1 MNHRY
6 CALFLI
12 LSGIA
17 LPAVVLPTAVT
28 TEAWGLN
35 THLFIASEAMGAIT
49 NQSWYDAFALYA
61 AEVLAGSTTP
71 DQEWQDWDNHL
82 YYPETGEYN
91 APWAAEHWFNMTRD
105 NFSAGNWEDGFFA
118 VGVMTH
124 YFADPCIPVHTDEY
138 WDGHVGYERDINEN
152 LGTLD
157 LEVPTEVL
165 IENVSQFV
173 IDCATYS
180 HQYYDT
186 VRAAYDNNDSR
197 SLDDPTIK
205 ALTEDCLSMAINGCL
220 SLFYT
225 LQQYAEPP
233 DTSLTFQY
241 KALID
246 YAHSNDYIDYSGES
260 QLTSLELTLER
271 EGFETF
277 RQEQPFSTEAL
288 SDIDL
293 LVITCA
299 LDAYTQAELTAI
311 ADWADSGERSLL
323 VTSRGDFSTYTDIA
337 QVNAILAELGSMM
350 RSNDDNVY
358 MEGTYQPWYND
369 LTSVPEAEDTLNL
382 TGDVTSLTL
391 FSPTSLYFLNENPVL
406 PLAFADASAYQTDQ
420 TGPEP
425 EVLYDIVQ
433 DGIYGD
439 QIPLIAAEEIGA
451 LRVLLSGTTFFSN
464 FDYGRS
470 SFDNVQLLKNFLEWA
485 VEDRPL
491 REIEDIDQIGPRIS
505 NPEVSYSSEDEAFL
519 MRINITDASAIES
532 VIVKFQAAEGTDQ
545 FNMTHVEGNLY
556 EAIVPEEATASPY
569 LRVIA
574 SDAAGNTGTRIFH
587 DIDMTT
593 STTTPIIGL
602 PIELI
607 LVAGIAAVVLVA
619 AVVVAK
625 KR

>member
-12 LSGIA
+12 LSVIA

-35 THLFIASEAMGAIT
+35 THLFIASESMGAIT

-61 AEVLAGSTTP
+61 PELLAGSTTP

-118 VGVMTH
+118 AGVMTH

-157 LEVPTEVL
+157 LESPTEVL
-165 IENVSQFV
+165 IHNVSQLV

-186 VRAAYDNNDSR
+186 VRSAYDNNDSR

-277 RQEQPFSTEAL
+277 RQEQPFSTEDL
-288 SDIDL
+288 SDVDL

-299 LDAYTQAELTAI
+299 LDAYTQTELTAI
-311 ADWADSGERSLL
+311 GDWVDSGDRSLL
-323 VTSRGDFSTYTDIA
+323 ITSRGDFSTYTDIA

-369 LTSVPEAEDTLNL
+369 LTSVPDPEDTLNL
-382 TGDVTSLTL
+382 TGGVTTLTL

-406 PLAFADASAYQTDQ
+406 PLTFADASGYQTDQ
-420 TGPEP
+420 TGPGP

-439 QIPLIAAEEIGA
+439 QIPLIAAEEIGD

-464 FDYGRS
+464 FDYGKS

-485 VEDRPL
+485 VEDRSL
-491 REIEDIDQIGPRIS
+491 REIDDIDEIGPRIS
-505 NPEVSYSSEDEAFL
+505 NPDVSYSSEDEAFL
-519 MRINITDASAIES
+519 MRINVTDVSAIES
-532 VIVKFQAAEGTDQ
+532 VIVEFQATEGTDQ
-545 FNMTHVEGNLY
+545 FTMTHVEGNLY
-556 EAIVPEEATASPY
+556 EGMVPEEATVSSY

-574 SDAAGNTGTRIFH
+574 SDATGNTATRIFH
-587 DIDMTT
+587 DIDMTAT
-593 STTTPIIGL
+593 TTTPIDGL

-607 LVAGIAAVVLVA
+607 LVAGVGVVVVIAV
-619 AVVVAK
+619 VVVAK